1 MAGEQLGPG
10 AVVWSYLEP
19 VRGREQGG
27 RRPVVIVSTQ
37 AYLDVVDTL
46 AIVVPLTR
54 TDRGW
59 PNHPA
64 LTGIEGLDPCFA
76 MTEQPRTLS
85 RERLGPGIGVVS
97 PECLQEM
104 RLWLSEFIVG

>member
-1 MAGEQLGPG
+1 MAGEHLAPG
-10 AVVWSYLEP
+10 AVAWSYLEP

-27 RRPVVIVSTQ
+27 RRPVVVVATQ

-46 AIVVPLTR
+46 AIVVPVTR

-59 PNHPA
+59 PNHPV
-64 LTGIEGLDPCFA
+64 LTGVEGLEQCFA

-85 RERLGPGIGVVS
+85 RERLGPVIGVVS
-97 PECLQEM
+97 PECLQEI
-104 RLWLSEFIVG
+104 RLWLGEFIVA